1 MQNNDSRDIVI
12 CVLKL
17 DYHHAKGERST
28 PYSVHDLYDTVMHA
42 DKKDYEFAKIE
53 QGQTKKFFWWRDED
67 DILRDTITFFI
78 LDRTVYETHDWATI
92 VENNEVLA
100 RYDVPGFIYEKYF
113 DGEKPMTYPPSKE
126 MSDFVIRIFN
136 GE

>member
-1 MQNNDSRDIVI
+1 M
-12 CVLKL
+12 
-17 DYHHAKGERST
+17 
-28 PYSVHDLYDTVMHA
+28 HDLYDTVMHA
-42 DKKDYEFAKIE
+42 DKNDYEFAKIE
-53 QGQTKKFFWWRDED
+53 QGQARKFFWWRDED

-100 RYDVPGFIYEKYF
+100 RYDVPGFLYEKYF
-113 DGEKPMTYPPSKE
+113 DNKKPMTYPPSKD
-126 MSDFVIRIFN
+126 MSNFVIRIFN